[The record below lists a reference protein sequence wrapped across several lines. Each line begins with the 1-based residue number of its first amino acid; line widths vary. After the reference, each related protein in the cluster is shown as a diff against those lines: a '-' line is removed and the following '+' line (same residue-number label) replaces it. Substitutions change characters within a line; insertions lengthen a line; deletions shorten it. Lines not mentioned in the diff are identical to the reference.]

1 MRGTIVAAAILAALI
16 LAGVLLVFGL
26 GTWDD
31 SDTGVPITDGRPA
44 DQQTAEPA
52 KGDAPD
58 DLVPSDPRIPTFD
71 IVRVD
76 QDGTAV
82 IAGRGA
88 PNARIQVLVG
98 GEVVAE
104 ADADDNGEWVVIV
117 ETPLE
122 EGAQEITLTA
132 TLPDGSVLN
141 SEQKVVIAV
150 PERPGEKPLVVLGGP
165 RGGSKVLQ
173 SPNDVDIGQELALTS
188 IDYDANGD
196 VIFSGTSDPGARLL
210 MYLDNELVAE
220 GYADGNGRWELK
232 PESEITPGVHMVR
245 VDQVD
250 DDGLVSAR
258 VELPFERESPEVL
271 ASLPGKV
278 VVQPGNSLWRISRRL
293 YGRGVL
299 YTVIYEA
306 NKDQIADPD
315 LIYPGQ
321 VFKTP
326 PPDKS

>member
-1 MRGTIVAAAILAALI
+1 MRATIVAAAVITALILAAL
-16 LAGVLLVFGL
+16 LLLFGL
-26 GTWDD
+26 GTWDEED
-31 SDTGVPITDGRPA
+31 RGIPITGG
-44 DQQTAEPA
+44 EPA
-52 KGDAPD
+52 VEDTVETSPD

-88 PNARIQVLVG
+88 PDSKVEVLVN

-104 ADADDNGEWVVIV
+104 TQSDENGEWVIVV

-122 EGAQEITLTA
+122 EGAQELTLKITL
-132 TLPDGSVLN
+132 PNGEVLN

-165 RGGSKVLQ
+165 QGGSKVLQ
-173 SPNDVDIGQELALTS
+173 NPKDVDIGQELALTS
-188 IDYDANGD
+188 IDYEADGG
-196 VIFSGTSDPGARLL
+196 VIFSGRADPNAEVRL
-210 MYLDNELVAE
+210 YVDNERMAT
-220 GYADGNGRWELK
+220 GRADENGRWELR
-232 PESEITPGVHMVR
+232 PEKEIEPGVHMVR

-250 DDGLVSAR
+250 EDGLVTAR
-258 VELPFERESPEVL
+258 IELPFERESPEVL
-271 ASLPGKV
+271 AALPGRV
-278 VVQPGNSLWRISRRL
+278 VVQPGNSLWRISRRI

-306 NKDQIADPD
+306 NKDQIRDPD

-321 VFKTP
+321 VFETP
-326 PPDKS
+326 AAE

>member
-1 MRGTIVAAAILAALI
+1 MSLRGTIVAAALLALAILA
-16 LAGVLLVFGL
+16 VLLLIFGL
-26 GTWDD
+26 GTWDSED
-31 SDTGVPITDGRPA
+31 VGTPISTGAPTVE
-44 DQQTAEPA
+44 EPA
-52 KGDAPD
+52 GEAPD

-88 PNARIQVLVG
+88 PNSKVEVLIG
-98 GEVVAE
+98 GRAVAE
-104 ADADDNGEWVVIV
+104 TESDDNGEWVVVV

-122 EGAQEITLTA
+122 EGAQELTLRL
-132 TLPDGSVLN
+132 TLPDGAVLN

-150 PERPGEKPLVVLGGP
+150 PERDGEKPLVVLGGP

-173 SPNDVDIGQELALTS
+173 SPTDIDIGQELALTS
-188 IDYDANGD
+188 IDYDPDGD
-196 VIFSGTSDPGARLL
+196 VIFSGTSDPNARIR

-220 GYADGNGRWELK
+220 GRANGSGRWELR
-232 PESEITPGVHMVR
+232 PQGEISPGVHMVR

-250 DDGLVSAR
+250 DDGLVTAR
-258 VELPFERESPEVL
+258 VELPFERESPEVI
-271 ASLPGKV
+271 AALPGRV

-293 YGRGVL
+293 YGRGIL

-306 NKDQIADPD
+306 NKDQIRDPD

-321 VFKTP
+321 VFETP
-326 PPDKS
+326 QPDANAR